1 MHIPNALDRGQDELV
16 HHGAAR
22 LHDTHHSE
30 GPVGVNVGLVCEAV
44 GAEKRVSQGQAR
56 GFRHFRTECD
66 VEGLVPPTAV
76 CQFCPVVLHVAHVC
90 ADDAVAF
97 VVVAVRQRDA

>member
-1 MHIPNALDRGQDELV
+1 MHVPNALNRGQDELV

-22 LHDTHHSE
+22 FHDAHHSE
-30 GPVGVNVGLVCEAV
+30 RPVGVDVGLVREAV
-44 GAEKRVSQGQAR
+44 GAEKCVPEGQSR
-56 GFRHFRTECD
+56 GFSHLRTERD
-66 VEGLVPPTAV
+66 VEGLVPPSAV
-76 CQFCPVVLHVAHVC
+76 RQFRAVVLHVAHVR